1 MAPGSPIIFKNEIT
15 DPFKS
20 NEDQSLQSS
29 SREFIINFIKEIL
42 KHFSNGMEKSDCVSY
57 AQILSFS
64 AFFQNKR
71 DLKC

>member
-29 SREFIINFIKEIL
+29 SREFIINFIKAML
-42 KHFSNGMEKSDCVSY
+42 KKFSNGMEKCLIYFLNDDFSE
-57 AQILSFS
+57 LSS
-64 AFFQNKR
+64 V
-71 DLKC
+71 DI